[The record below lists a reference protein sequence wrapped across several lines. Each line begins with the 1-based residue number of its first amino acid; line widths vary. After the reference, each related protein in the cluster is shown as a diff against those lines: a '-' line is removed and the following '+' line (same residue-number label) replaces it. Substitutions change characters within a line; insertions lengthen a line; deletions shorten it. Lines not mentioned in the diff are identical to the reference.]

1 MQSDR
6 SAEDQSE
13 SGDVPVIELINRA
26 EVTGPRLGVFA
37 ASFNP
42 PTIAHVE
49 LIRCATNTFFLD
61 EVVAL
66 AGRANADKLEY
77 ECSLE
82 DRVEML
88 RLTFASEPR
97 ISIGISSRAFYV
109 DMIEALSS
117 QYSGQTDLHFIVGF
131 DTFERVLDVQD
142 RYTGRYYRAFS
153 GRREALEHLF
163 ARSKFIVAGRAGAG
177 SESVRKLIE
186 PEPAVPADRILYL
199 DFPAD
204 LGELSST
211 EVRTRRREGRPITG
225 LVPAP
230 VDEYIS
236 QHRLYVG

>member
-1 MQSDR
+1 
-6 SAEDQSE
+6 
-13 SGDVPVIELINRA
+13 
-26 EVTGPRLGVFA
+26 
-37 ASFNP
+37 
-42 PTIAHVE
+42 
-49 LIRCATNTFFLD
+49 
-61 EVVAL
+61 
-66 AGRANADKLEY
+66 
-77 ECSLE
+77 
-82 DRVEML
+82 
-88 RLTFASEPR
+88 
-97 ISIGISSRAFYV
+97 
-109 DMIEALSS
+109 
-117 QYSGQTDLHFIVGF
+117 LHFIVGF

-211 EVRTRRREGRPITG
+211 EVRTRRREGRPITA

-230 VDEYIS
+230 VEEYIS